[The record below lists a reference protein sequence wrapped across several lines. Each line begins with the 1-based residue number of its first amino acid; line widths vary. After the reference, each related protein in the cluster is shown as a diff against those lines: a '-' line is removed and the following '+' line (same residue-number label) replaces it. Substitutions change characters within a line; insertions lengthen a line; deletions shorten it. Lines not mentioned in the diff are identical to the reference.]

1 MNIFLQE
8 GNFSPAFQ
16 LQVVSVPVVEN
27 AECAVNYLGY
37 GDITERMLCAGYK
50 AGQKDACQGDSGGP
64 LVANGV
70 LIGVVSWGAGC
81 ARPGLPGVY
90 TNLADPVLRAW
101 ISSVAKGL

>member
-1 MNIFLQE
+1 M
-8 GNFSPAFQ
+8 
-16 LQVVSVPVVEN
+16 SVPLVEN
-27 AECAVNYLGY
+27 EECASSYLGY

-90 TNLADPVLRAW
+90 TNLADPGLRVW
-101 ISSVAKGL
+101 ISTVTNGL